1 METVAP
7 ARSRG
12 TNAAL
17 RISAKMYDVVGQDQ
31 GVQPQC
37 PASYGQNET
46 RLVQQLYRPEA
57 ILLGSRKMKTLP
69 RYRLQKELD

>member
-1 METVAP
+1 MT
-7 ARSRG
+7 
-12 TNAAL
+12 L
-17 RISAKMYDVVGQDQ
+17 SAKTRACNLSAL
-31 GVQPQC
+31 PRT
-37 PASYGQNET
+37 GQNET